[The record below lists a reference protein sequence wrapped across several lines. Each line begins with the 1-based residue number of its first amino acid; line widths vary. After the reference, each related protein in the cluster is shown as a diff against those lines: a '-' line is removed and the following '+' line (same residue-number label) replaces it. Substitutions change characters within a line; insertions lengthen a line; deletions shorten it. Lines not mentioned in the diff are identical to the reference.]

1 MSRRTGGPR
10 ADTKNVFKSVYE
22 RLMPGS
28 TTQITLR
35 LLRTMQGPACPQLM
49 IETHTLTRS
58 IHYSIGRAHPT
69 RPTPLLLRCAV
80 TQELELGLSEQER
93 RATSLARGHSFQTA
107 SSAHYVRVS
116 LAKNAELCSAAGS
129 RLVAAGQADADQE
142 EEAAVAAAAA
152 AAAAD

>member
-1 MSRRTGGPR
+1 
-10 ADTKNVFKSVYE
+10 
-22 RLMPGS
+22 MPGS

-35 LLRTMQGPACPQLM
+35 LLRTMQGRSPDSCLLQISSSAPSRPPSLTPSIRSSSSAPSVYPTYPAPRPGD
-49 IETHTLTRS
+49 ITHTS
-58 IHYSIGRAHPT
+58 
-69 RPTPLLLRCAV
+69 RCAV

-116 LAKNAELCSAAGS
+116 LAKNAELCSTAGS

-142 EEAAVAAAAA
+142 EAAVAAAAA
-152 AAAAD
+152 AAAD